1 MEQEGADVVCL
12 QETKLQDDA
21 AMCSAAAADLGLE
34 GWSVHWS
41 CSTVKKGY
49 SGVALLSRVK
59 PRSVRKGIDDAAHE
73 GEGRVLTAEFDDFFV
88 VSVSGRGGG
97 GGGWGVPTGAQLCTA
112 GLTCAP
118 PHQCYVPNSGEKC
131 KRLDYRVKEWDV
143 GEPGGGGGGGGRV
156 PAPPRHPAH
165 PPPSRCRRAG
175 ATPQRLPRT

>member
-97 GGGWGVPTGAQLCTA
+97 GGGWG
-112 GLTCAP
+112 
-118 PHQCYVPNSGEKC
+118 
-131 KRLDYRVKEWDV
+131 
-143 GEPGGGGGGGGRV
+143 GGGGGGGRV